1 MIVPALNAPSR
12 PILPAL
18 ARRMTMLALAAAALV
33 ALLLAIRWPPRE
45 APPAERP
52 TFARRMEARS
62 AIVVS
67 TPPPRATRLRAK
79 ACLTPCCA
87 S

>member
-12 PILPAL
+12 TILPAL
-18 ARRMTMLALAAAALV
+18 ARRMVTLALAAAVVV
-33 ALLLAIRWPPRE
+33 ALLLAIHWPRRE

-52 TFARRMEARS
+52 VFARRVEALP

-67 TPPPRATRLRAK
+67 TPPDRADTAVIR
-79 ACLTPCCA
+79 
-87 S
+87 